1 MPATP
6 FARVA
11 LFRAHLLTLPD
22 PRAVAGGKSV
32 ISGAVR
38 AGLCACL
45 LYAASTQPSAAQDI
59 SATPEDA
66 ATAVSAHALSL
77 VRWNGSLPQAAGHT
91 VEVKFSLFQDAAGGL
106 ALWSEMQTVNVGADG
121 RYTVLLGA
129 TGAEG
134 LPQTLFQAGEA
145 RWIEATPVSG
155 ATAGEANRTPARSLL
170 AVVPYAFK
178 AQNSAELDGRPG
190 SDYVTREELQPAAA
204 AAAQAAGQVH
214 AETTPTGSGTTGYV
228 PLWTATT
235 TLGNA
240 PISVSGVNV
249 GIGTAT
255 PVYPLDV
262 NGTETL
268 RGNLKLEPN
277 GNATAK
283 AGLNSS
289 SIEFQGSTYS
299 STAAAP
305 VSQYFI
311 WQLFPTGNNTANPS
325 SMLGLST
332 STGSASPK
340 PTGFSIN
347 QAGQL
352 SFAAG
357 QTFPAANLETT
368 LNTVYA
374 GLSAKNTFT
383 SGATFG
389 GQVTADENGSPGFA
403 LAGVATGGGI
413 GISASS
419 DTGIAASF
427 TNSSSPNPTVSAVN
441 NANSDGST
449 YPEALNGT
457 ANGTGSIGVI
467 GTGEYTGI
475 WGASP
480 TAYAGYFKNANNY
493 PTLYASNSGFV
504 GGTGLEVVSNSGDG
518 ADIYADGNS
527 GDALYAYTA
536 GTGYALFA
544 ESTSADAV
552 HGLKATV
559 SSVSAGVFGINANHS
574 GTYAK
579 AVSAGVW
586 GDTGTAA
593 TNNLWN
599 AGVNGTADNAMGGMF
614 LNNTTSWPTVY
625 AHNYATGGATGL
637 FKVLMAGDENGTCG
651 VGSGGDLNCTGRV
664 KALVTVGEGKRTVE
678 TYSVQSPENWMED
691 FGSGKLVRGVAQ
703 IAIDPAFAE
712 TVSATA
718 DYHVFL
724 TPRGDSKGLYVINA
738 TAAGFEVR
746 ESGGGTSSLA
756 FDYRIVARR
765 RGFETERLVDVS
777 DKFRSETAVVGPRRA
792 RVEEPQQA
800 AKVEARRPARQPL
813 QARQPQRLQV
823 RTSAPAIQ
831 AAKE

>member
-1 MPATP
+1 
-6 FARVA
+6 
-11 LFRAHLLTLPD
+11 
-22 PRAVAGGKSV
+22 V
-32 ISGAVR
+32 ISRAIQ

-45 LYAASTQPSAAQDI
+45 LHAAATLPSTAQSI
-59 SATPEDA
+59 SATPEDP
-66 ATAVSAHALSL
+66 ATAVTARALSL
-77 VRWNGSLPQAAGHT
+77 VRWNGSLPHAAGRT
-91 VEVKFSLFQDAAGGL
+91 VEVNFSLFQDAAGGV
-106 ALWSEMQTVNVGADG
+106 ALWSEIQTVKVGTDG

-145 RWIEATPVSG
+145 RWIEATPVSDG
-155 ATAGEANRTPARSLL
+155 PAGDANGTTARSLL
-170 AVVPYAFK
+170 AVVPYAFN
-178 AQNSAELDGRPG
+178 AQNSATLAGRPA
-190 SDYVTREELQPAAA
+190 SDYVTREELQSAVAAA
-204 AAAQAAGQVH
+204 TRAGGQVH
-214 AETTPTGSGTTGYV
+214 AETSPTGSGTTGYV
-228 PLWTATT
+228 PLWTAAT
-235 TLGNA
+235 TLGSA

-249 GIGTAT
+249 GIGTPT

-325 SMLGLST
+325 STLGLST

-389 GQVTADENGSPGFA
+389 GQVTANENGSPGFA
-403 LAGVATGGGI
+403 LAGMATGGGI
-413 GISASS
+413 GIGASS
-419 DTGIAASF
+419 DTGVAASF

-467 GTGEYTGI
+467 GTGNLAGV

-480 TAYAGYFKNANNY
+480 VGYGGYFKNTSNVPA
-493 PTLYASNSGFV
+493 LYATNFGDN
-504 GGTGLEVVSNSGDG
+504 GGAAAELVSDSGDG
-518 ADIYADGNS
+518 ADIYAEGTD
-527 GDALYAYTA
+527 GDAIYAYDS
-536 GTGYALFA
+536 GSGNALFA
-544 ESTSADAV
+544 EAYTADAV
-552 HGLKATV
+552 HGLKADVGSIT
-559 SSVSAGVFGINANHS
+559 AGVFGINGYHS
-574 GTYAK
+574 GIYAK

-586 GDTGTAA
+586 GDTGVAG
-593 TNNLWN
+593 TNTLWN
-599 AGVNGTADNAMGGMF
+599 AGVNGTADNGFGGMF

-651 VGSGGDLNCTGRV
+651 IGSGGDLNCTGRV
-664 KALVTVGEGKRTVE
+664 KALVTVGAGKRTVE

-724 TPRGDSKGLYVINA
+724 TPRGDSKGLFVINA

-765 RGFETERLVDVS
+765 RGYESERLTDVTER
-777 DKFRSETAVVGPRRA
+777 FRAETADAAGQRGPKAVAPDLAVRSH
-792 RVEEPQQA
+792 A
-800 AKVEARRPARQPL
+800 APPAGKARQPG
-813 QARQPQRLQV
+813 
-823 RTSAPAIQ
+823 IH
-831 AAKE
+831 